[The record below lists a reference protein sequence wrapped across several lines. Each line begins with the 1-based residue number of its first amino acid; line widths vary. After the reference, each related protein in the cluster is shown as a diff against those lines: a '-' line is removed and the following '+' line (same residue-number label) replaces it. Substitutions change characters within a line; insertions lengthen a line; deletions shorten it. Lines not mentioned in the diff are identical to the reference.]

1 MSITGFN
8 RRRRELYRTEAL
20 NKEVLDEVKEETTDE
35 AIEKTSKEES
45 VNEAIE
51 EDKIDYLKLK
61 VDELK
66 DIAKEK
72 GIEYDSKAKKEDLIK
87 LLEGA
92 E

>member
-8 RRRRELYRTEAL
+8 RRRRELAGIESL
-20 NKEVLDEVKEETTDE
+20 NKESLDEE
-35 AIEKTSKEES
+35 A
-45 VNEAIE
+45 VNETME
-51 EDKIDYLKLK
+51 EYKMDYSKLK

-66 DIAKEK
+66 KLLDEK
-72 GIEYDSKAKKEDLIK
+72 GIEYDSKAKKEDLIN